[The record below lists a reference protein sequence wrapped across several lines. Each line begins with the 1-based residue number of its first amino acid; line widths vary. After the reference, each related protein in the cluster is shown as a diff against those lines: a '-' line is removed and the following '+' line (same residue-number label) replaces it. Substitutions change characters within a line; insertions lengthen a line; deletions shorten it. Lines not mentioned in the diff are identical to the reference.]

1 MKTRLVEGLGLL
13 LMVGVLY
20 GQSSQSTSQSAERPS
35 SHDQMQMPGMQ
46 AQTTD
51 QNAPPA
57 QNQQMPDMQMPD
69 KPVPQQPEQ
78 QQAPPGEQ
86 MLGMQMPKNPEAE
99 QPAPEPGP
107 VYTLEQLQQSAVEHN
122 PTLKQA
128 QAEIRA
134 AEGRKRQAG
143 LYPNPTIGYQGEQIR
158 GGSQRGG
165 EQGGFIQQ
173 DIVLGGKLGAARR
186 VFEQERQQAEAE
198 RGEQLLRVQNAVATA
213 YYQSLGAQETV
224 AIRGTLLKL
233 AQDALATARQLFNVG
248 QADDPDVLQAQV
260 EAAQEEVALVS
271 AQQRQQMLWRSLA
284 AIIGRPDLPSGT
296 LAGNLEELPD
306 VDTQRWLENILQNSP
321 AVKIANLSL
330 ARAQAELDRAKREPI
345 PDLQLRVGVQ
355 QNRELLESSGRP
367 VGLQSFAEVGVR
379 IPLFNRNQGNVQAA
393 KANMERADLEQ
404 QRMQLLLRERS
415 SSVFQNYLT
424 AKAAVERYRKQMI
437 PQAEKAYKLYLNR
450 YSNMAAAYPQVLI
463 AQRTLFQL
471 QTDYVASL
479 ENLWVST
486 VALKGFLL
494 TDGLEAPTPPTEID
508 RPVRETNLPTGSGMT
523 QAR

>member
-1 MKTRLVEGLGLL
+1 MKTRLVQGLALL
-13 LMVGVLY
+13 LMVGALY
-20 GQSSQSTSQSAERPS
+20 GQGSQSTSQPAGGQH
-35 SHDQMQMPGMQ
+35 SHDQMQMPSTQG
-46 AQTTD
+46 QTTD

-57 QNQQMPDMQMPD
+57 QNQQIPGMQMLD

-78 QQAPPGEQ
+78 QQTPPSQQ
-86 MLGMQMPKNPEAE
+86 MPGMQMPQNPEAE
-99 QPAPEPGP
+99 QPAPKPGP
-107 VYTLEQLQQSAVEHN
+107 VFTLEQLQQSAVEHN

-143 LYPNPTIGYQGEQIR
+143 LYPNPTVGYQGEQIR

-173 DIVLGGKLGAARR
+173 DIALGGKLGAAQR
-186 VFEQERQQAEAE
+186 VFEQERRQAEAE
-198 RGEQLLRVQNAVATA
+198 REEQLLRVQNAVAMA
-213 YYQSLGAQETV
+213 YYQSLAAQETV
-224 AIRGTLLKL
+224 VIRGTLLKL
-233 AQDALATARQLFNVG
+233 AQDALATAQQLFNVG
-248 QADDPDVLQAQV
+248 QADEPDVLQAQV
-260 EAAQEEVALVS
+260 EAGQEEIALVS
-271 AQQRQQMLWRSLA
+271 AQQRRQMLWRSLA
-284 AIIGRPDLPSGT
+284 AVIGQPNLPF
-296 LAGNLEELPD
+296 GNLVGKLEELPD
-306 VDTQRWLENILQNSP
+306 VDTQLWLENILQNSP
-321 AVKIANLSL
+321 AVKIANLSSI
-330 ARAQAELDRAKREPI
+330 RAHAELDRAKREPI
-345 PDLQLRVGVQ
+345 PDLQLRAGVQ

-367 VGLQSFAEVGVR
+367 VGLQGFAEVGVR

-393 KANMERADLEQ
+393 RANIERADLEQ
-404 QRMQLLLRERS
+404 QRVQLLLRERS

-424 AKAAVERYRKQMI
+424 AKAAVERYRNQMI
-437 PQAEKAYKLYLNR
+437 PHAEKAYRLYLNR

-471 QTDYVASL
+471 QTDYIASL

-486 VALKGFLL
+486 VTLKGFLL

-508 RPVRETNLPTGSGMT
+508 RPVRETNLPTGSSMT